1 VVDSGICLQD
11 HRTGVKGD
19 TRFTLES
26 LPTVI
31 GEAIRTGKLVVYRH
45 VDGDRDYDNDDWD
58 D

>member
-1 VVDSGICLQD
+1 
-11 HRTGVKGD
+11 VKGD

-26 LPTVI
+26 LPTVV

-45 VDGDRDYDNDDWD
+45 VDGDRGYDDDWD